1 MTIIL
6 LTTSD
11 ESRFV
16 TGLTVQFKF
25 KKVWVNEAERQESRE
40 VQCFL
45 KQWWEVEKKPSNGLF
60 VILLFIHWCT
70 DAWIFRPV
78 MFHKLHS
85 ITSILK
91 TEKNIFL
98 YNLRLDKQRA
108 MSWM

>member
-45 KQWWEVEKKPSNGLF
+45 KQ
-60 VILLFIHWCT
+60 
-70 DAWIFRPV
+70 
-78 MFHKLHS
+78 
-85 ITSILK
+85 
-91 TEKNIFL
+91 
-98 YNLRLDKQRA
+98 
-108 MSWM
+108 